1 MMSLLPYYPARSH
14 NPESMIRSFF
24 DDPFI
29 SDFFRHTPD
38 TFFGRAPALHRSVSG
53 MMRVDVEDQG
63 NSYLLTADMP
73 GVQKENLKISGKD
86 EKWLGKELKK
96 QKATVK
102 ETWLLTV
109 DKAGKVFFCRK
120 EEK

>member
-1 MMSLLPYYPARSH
+1 MSVKEQYLP
-14 NPESMIRSFF
+14 ITI
-24 DDPFI
+24 I
-29 SDFFRHTPD
+29 SD
-38 TFFGRAPALHRSVSG
+38 GR
-53 MMRVDVEDQG
+53 ME
-63 NSYLLTADMP
+63 
-73 GVQKENLKISGKD
+73 KENLKISGKD
-86 EKWLGKELKK
+86 EKWLQKELKK

>member
-1 MMSLLPYYPARSH
+1 M
-14 NPESMIRSFF
+14 E
-24 DDPFI
+24 
-29 SDFFRHTPD
+29 
-38 TFFGRAPALHRSVSG
+38 
-53 MMRVDVEDQG
+53 
-63 NSYLLTADMP
+63 
-73 GVQKENLKISGKD
+73 KENLKISGKD
-86 EKWLGKELKK
+86 EKWLEKELKK

>member
-1 MMSLLPYYPARSH
+1 MDKFANIAAGYKTDNSRGLIT
-14 NPESMIRSFF
+14 PEPEKITGKVLELDTSAEGFF
-24 DDPFI
+24 EPI
-29 SDFFRHTPD
+29 P
-38 TFFGRAPALHRSVSG
+38 
-53 MMRVDVEDQG
+53 
-63 NSYLLTADMP
+63 
-73 GVQKENLKISGKD
+73 KISTRD
-86 EKWLGKELKK
+86 ELYKELKK